1 MNYGNDFKQW
11 RKSANLSQ
19 EQLAKLTGISQ
30 QAISFWEQNKRT
42 PNMDDCI
49 TLANL
54 YGITLDELVGREKIP
69 NPKLEKEKYAKQI
82 TYQNSTHNGNNNF

>member
-11 RKSANLSQ
+11 RKSCNLSQ

-54 YGITLDELVGREKIP
+54 YGISLDELVGREKIP
-69 NPKLEKEKYAKQI
+69 NKIEIHQNHNQI
-82 TYQNSTHNGNNNF
+82 